1 MLVAEFDYQLPKEL
15 IAQHPVEPRD
25 HSRLLV
31 VERKTGR
38 FYDCRFFEIELW
50 LNSGDVLVLNN
61 TRVIP
66 ARIYGRLVTG
76 DKIELLLLRPRE
88 DGIWETLSRPARKA
102 KPGTVVQFDDGFT
115 GVVLE
120 RHPAGI
126 RVLKFE
132 PPDISRLLSVCGEL
146 ALPPY
151 IRTRGHN
158 PERYQTVYARIP
170 GAVAA
175 PTAGLHF
182 TSELIERLKQKG
194 IKPFYLTLHA
204 GLGTFRPVK
213 VEKVEEHRM
222 HPEEFELHPEVA
234 EAITTAK
241 REGRRVV
248 CVGTT
253 TVRVLESRAER
264 KGNQILVHPGAGLTD
279 LFIYPGFDW
288 KVTDVLITNFHL
300 PKSTLLM
307 LVCAFAGREL
317 IMKTYQH
324 AIEQRYRFYS
334 FGDAMMII

>member
-1 MLVAEFDYQLPKEL
+1 MLVAEFDYHLPKEL

-31 VERKTGR
+31 VERQTGR
-38 FYDCRFFEIELW
+38 FYDCRFFEIEMW

-66 ARIYGRLVTG
+66 ARIYGKLATG
-76 DKIELLLLRPRE
+76 DKIEFLLLRPKE
-88 DGIWETLSRPARKA
+88 HGIWETLSRPARKA
-102 KPGTVVQFDDGFT
+102 KPGTVVRFDGFT
-115 GVVLE
+115 GVILE
-120 RHPAGI
+120 RQPAGI

-132 PPDISRLLSVCGEL
+132 PPDISHLLSACGEL

-151 IRTRGHN
+151 IRTHGHN

-182 TSELIERLKQKG
+182 TNELIERLNQKG
-194 IKPFYLTLHA
+194 IKPVYLTLHA

-222 HPEEFELHPEVA
+222 HPEEFELHPEAA

-253 TVRVLESRAER
+253 TVRVLESQAER
-264 KGNQILVHPGAGLTD
+264 KGNQVLIQPGAGLTD
-279 LFIYPGFDW
+279 LFIYPGFEW

-317 IMKTYQH
+317 IMKAYQH
-324 AIEQRYRFYS
+324 AIKQGYRFYS